1 MPQVLPEGTGGSRL
15 RAGPGGVSGTA
26 MTSVALAP
34 AITAAI
40 HRRGGVSE
48 VRIDPS
54 LPRTF
59 ESPPLLMVFQIPPAH
74 LSRLACRGTDGRGPD
89 DISACVN
96 SDTAEENRAGE
107 VEGHVRHYQS

>member
-1 MPQVLPEGTGGSRL
+1 MPQVLPEGTGGPRL
-15 RAGPGGVSGTA
+15 RTGPGGVSGTA

-54 LPRTF
+54 LPRTS
-59 ESPPLLMVFQIPPAH
+59 ESPRLSLVSQIPPAH
-74 LSRLACRGTDGRGPD
+74 LSRLACRGTDGRVPD
-89 DISACVN
+89 DILACVN
-96 SDTAEENRAGE
+96 SHTAEENRAGE
-107 VEGHVRHYQS
+107 VEGHVRRYQS